1 MGLIVYWLVEA
12 SLFKCRLLINYIIII
27 CYVIGYI
34 TIGCVVGC
42 VATERSHTII
52 ILVHSG
58 PGQPVIGVQVHV
70 SALNV
75 CLFNTYC

>member
-12 SLFKCRLLINYIIII
+12 SLFKYRLLINYIIII
-27 CYVIGYI
+27 CCVIGYI
-34 TIGCVVGC
+34 TVGC
-42 VATERSHTII
+42 VATERPHTIV

-58 PGQPVIGVQVHV
+58 PGQLVIGVQVDV